1 METKRIWW
9 LGLVLAVAQ
18 INAASA
24 ALTTNSWTNSA
35 SSFWQTASNWSA
47 GIPTNSNAAVLITNA
62 STKTVTINS
71 GTPVAN
77 LTISN
82 LTVRGFGAGINSLQ
96 LTNTAPNELL
106 IRNGLAIGTNA
117 VLTLTNAMLRVAGIS
132 GGDLTIDGTVNLR
145 DGGLVAATNVDT
157 IVGNTA

>member
-9 LGLVLAVAQ
+9 LGLVLAVAR
-18 INAASA
+18 INDASA

-35 SSFWQTASNWSA
+35 SSFWQTASNWTA
-47 GIPTNSNAAVLITNA
+47 GVPTNSNAAVLITNV

-82 LTVRGFGAGINSLQ
+82 LTVRGFGAGINTLQ

-106 IRNGLAIGTNA
+106 VLNSLLVASNA
-117 VLTLTNAMLRVAGIS
+117 VLKVTNSNVRVDGVS
-132 GGDLTIDGTVNLR
+132 GGGW
-145 DGGLVAATNVDT
+145 
-157 IVGNTA
+157 